1 MCSKVQSW
9 IDDGFV
15 KLSDTKPFHV
25 NPKWV
30 AVKLDLLSY
39 KIKKRPVMDM
49 SGCINKKLAK
59 KPFNH
64 GQFNCIRKFFN
75 KERRFSRNILSGK
88 YVFSF

>member
-9 IDDGFV
+9 IDDRFV

-64 GQFNCIRKFFN
+64 GQFNCMKV
-75 KERRFSRNILSGK
+75 LQQGK
-88 YVFSF
+88 KIFKKYLIWKICIFI